1 MKRIIDGHRYD
12 TNSAKE
18 IAFNTE
24 GNRGDFQFTKETLYR
39 TKSGRYFIFGVGGP
53 DTKYAEEIGQN
64 QWSGG
69 SKIIPVDDDA
79 AQKFAEEHLDAD
91 EVEELFGEHNAD
103 TVKVSAD
110 ISAADKQHLDD
121 IKAATDKP
129 LGELLSGWI
138 RKDAVKRLY
147 FVLDDA
153 ADGQP
158 ASTWDTFQGVYDC
171 ESKAIMEAESD
182 WNHLTD
188 AEKAKRIVTVN
199 WIYVP
204 TDAEIS
210 AETYDKI
217 GPDSWYCAKEYK
229 ID

>member
-53 DTKYAEEIGQN
+53 GTKYAEEIGQN

-69 SKIIPVDDDA
+69 SRIIPVDDDA

-110 ISAADKQHLDD
+110 ISAADKQRLDD

-158 ASTWDTFQGVYDC
+158 AAAWDTFQGVYDS
-171 ESKAIMEAESD
+171 ESKAIMEAEED
-182 WNHLTD
+182 WNHLT
-188 AEKAKRIVTVN
+188 AGEQSRRIVTVN

-204 TDAEIS
+204 ADAEIS
-210 AETYDKI
+210 NETYEKMA
-217 GPDSWYCAKEYK
+217 PTEWYTAKEYK
-229 ID
+229 A

>member
-12 TNSAKE
+12 TEAAKE
-18 IAFNTE
+18 IAFTQD
-24 GNRGDFQFTKETLYR
+24 GSKGDFQFCRETLYR

-91 EVEELFGEHNAD
+91 EVEELFGEHDAD

-110 ISAADKQHLDD
+110 ISAADKQRLDD
-121 IKAATDKP
+121 IKAAADKS

-158 ASTWDTFQGVYDC
+158 AAAWDTFLGVYETEDQ
-171 ESKAIMEAESD
+171 AITEAEND
-182 WNHLTD
+182 WNHLTKS
-188 AEKAKRIVTVN
+188 EKAKRIVTVN
-199 WIYVP
+199 WIYVQEN
-204 TDAEIS
+204 AEIS
-210 AETYDKI
+210 AETYEKMA
-217 GPDSWYCAKEYK
+217 PTEWYTAKEYK
-229 ID
+229 A